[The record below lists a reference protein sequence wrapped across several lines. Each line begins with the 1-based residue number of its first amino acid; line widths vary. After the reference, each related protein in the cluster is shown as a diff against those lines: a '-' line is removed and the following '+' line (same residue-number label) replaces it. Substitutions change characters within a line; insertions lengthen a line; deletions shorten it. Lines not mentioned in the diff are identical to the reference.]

1 MGRLTERDDQGR
13 YRIKS
18 NSFHRTSTTRPQNLF
33 DSSLKTSVLRETG
46 PTDAIRNALA
56 GNKDEKRNFGT
67 DNFYRR
73 RYTVD
78 EKESNFKF

>member
-1 MGRLTERDDQGR
+1 MERLTERDDQGK

-18 NSFHRTSTTRPQNLF
+18 NSFHRASTLVQNLF
-33 DSSLKTSVLRETG
+33 DSSRKTEERLEAG
-46 PTDAIRNALA
+46 PTDVIRNALA
-56 GNKDEKRNFGT
+56 GNLDDKRNFGT
-67 DNFYRR
+67 ENFHRR